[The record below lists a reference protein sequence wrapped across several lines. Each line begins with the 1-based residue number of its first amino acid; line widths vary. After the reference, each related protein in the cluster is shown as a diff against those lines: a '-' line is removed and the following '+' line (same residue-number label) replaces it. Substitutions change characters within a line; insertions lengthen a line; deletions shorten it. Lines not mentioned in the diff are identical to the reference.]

1 MWEIKLREIFKKFF
15 MKKDLAE
22 FLFSKVAGY
31 QRDKILKGLDQI
43 FFTNCFQKLL
53 LLRTWIVSMIINE
66 I

>member
-1 MWEIKLREIFKKFF
+1 

-43 FFTNCFQKLL
+43 FFNKLL
-53 LLRTWIVSMIINE
+53 SKIASFKNLDCFNDN
-66 I
+66 

>member
-1 MWEIKLREIFKKFF
+1 

-22 FLFSKVAGY
+22 FFFSKVAGY
-31 QRDKILKGLDQI
+31 QRDKILKGLEHI

-53 LLRTWIVSMIINE
+53 LSGTWIPSMIINE